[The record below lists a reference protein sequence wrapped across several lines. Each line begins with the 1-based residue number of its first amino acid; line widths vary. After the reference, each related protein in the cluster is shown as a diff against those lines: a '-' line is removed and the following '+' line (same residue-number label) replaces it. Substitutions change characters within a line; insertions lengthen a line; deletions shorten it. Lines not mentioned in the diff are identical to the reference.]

1 MSKENHGNCWTSR
14 EESKL
19 KKMLYEGAS
28 YEEMA
33 KALGRSWY
41 ACKCRLIR
49 LKLIPYQYQPITAFS
64 NVEKYDTPI
73 TYVNKAEVQMSC
85 QPIVFRF
92 DDFDDAEED
101 TSRTFSNAEL
111 NIIIDYF
118 KARLSKLAV
127 QKLETRCFQRGC
139 DISLAENIFT
149 GEINKLKNAKT
160 LTIQEREKCLP
171 RIV

>member
-14 EESKL
+14 EESEL

-33 KALGRSWY
+33 KALGRSWF
-41 ACKCRLIR
+41 ACKCRLIK
-49 LKLIPYQYQPITAFS
+49 LKLIPFEQQTRKT
-64 NVEKYDTPI
+64 NVEKYDVPI
-73 TYVNKAEVQMSC
+73 RYLNRLTAETKL
-85 QPIVFRF
+85 QPIVFSF
-92 DDFDDAEED
+92 SDFDDSEED

-171 RIV
+171 RVV